1 MASWPHDRFNIPGS
15 PAISSLFKYADDDV
29 VAIPDSQQKSALDIA
44 QTAILTPNKNYNPLS
59 EEGGIKP
66 NAAPTPNVAGGTTK
80 QLAGASGDI
89 QAFLSQCLSEASQGS
104 WRETGQGGKTPNPN
118 IVGIWP
124 YIGVTKNP
132 PTGAWATDQTAWC
145 MGFVQFVLKNCG
157 YKYYTT
163 AGASQIA
170 DPKCGTTL
178 VTSNIDEVATKG
190 QPGDIFL
197 YGRSGG
203 SGHVCYLYQMETP
216 SGGFVP
222 WSKVGGNQSPKGQHS
237 DDDGDVTKSRPSMNY
252 AKANFKGL
260 YRPSK

>member
-1 MASWPHDRFNIPGS
+1 MSAWPHGRFNIPGS
-15 PAISSLFKYADDDV
+15 PAISALFKYADDDV
-29 VAIPDSQQKSALDIA
+29 VAIPDNEQKAALAIA
-44 QTAILTPNKNYNPLS
+44 QTAILTPEKFNSPINN
-59 EEGGIKP
+59 EGGIKT
-66 NAAPTPNVAGGTTK
+66 NVAPTPIASGGSTKQVAG
-80 QLAGASGDI
+80 AAGDI

-104 WRETGQGGKTPNPN
+104 WRESGQNGKASNPN

-145 MGFVQFVLKNCG
+145 MGFVQFTLKNCG

-170 DPKCGTTL
+170 DPKCGTSL
-178 VTSNIDEVATKG
+178 VTSDINEVATKG

-203 SGHVCYLYQMETP
+203 SGHVCFLYQLESP
-216 SGGFVP
+216 SGGFVG
-222 WSKVGGNQSPKGQHS
+222 WSQVGGNQSPKGVHS
-237 DDDGDVTKSRPSMNY
+237 DNDGDVTKSRPSMTY
-252 AKANFKGL
+252 AQANFKGL